1 MQLTPAISEFRQLPW
16 SVEKLTTWKRAIK
29 NKTITDWTIE
39 HLNIQPYQH
48 LLEIGYTSGYTLSE
62 TARKLKIG
70 FLAGI
75 DESMTMYR
83 RAYRRNKKLIRD
95 QLLQLHIGQIHELPY
110 PHHYFHTIYGN
121 NSLYSY
127 VEESGYTLIPLVNL
141 LRSGGKLVMVFQ
153 PGTTNEK
160 EVLKI
165 SEKIKQDYIFAG
177 LSRIQLE
184 LRDMHPVTAVAI
196 TGYKE

>member
-1 MQLTPAISEFRQLPW
+1 MQLTPAIHEFRQIPW
-16 SVEKLTTWKRAIK
+16 SVEKLTTWKKAIK

-62 TARKLKIG
+62 VARKLKIG

-83 RAYRRNKKLIRD
+83 RAYKKNKKLIRD
-95 QLLQLHIGQIHELPY
+95 QLLQLHIGEIHELPY

-127 VEESGYTLIPLVNL
+127 VKESGYILLPLVNL
-141 LRSGGKLVMVFQ
+141 LKSGGKLAMVFQ
-153 PGTTNEK
+153 PGTTK
-160 EVLKI
+160 ENKVVEI
-165 SEKIKQDYIFAG
+165 AEKIKQDYIFAG
-177 LSRIQLE
+177 LSHIQLE
-184 LRDMHPVTAVAI
+184 LRDMHPVTGVAI